1 MLVILGQWE
10 YLYDCLKD
18 TTSHNILYKFEPER
32 GVHMHPPALAPFQD
46 PIYRPVQ
53 LSRLNASMYNA
64 ISYYGVG
71 A

>member
-18 TTSHNILYKFEPER
+18 TTLHNIIYK
-32 GVHMHPPALAPFQD
+32 
-46 PIYRPVQ
+46 
-53 LSRLNASMYNA
+53 LSRLNASIYNV